1 MTVAGISCKPI
12 AASTGGTIVG
22 DNVGVTHNFGTSSI
36 FAHGVLQEFQIESCN
51 SSTEPRTSL
60 FISQYVDGAGT
71 HNVSWNAVFS
81 STCTS
86 VTWLMAAADGGGASG
101 VTIVE
106 YFA

>member
-1 MTVAGISCKPI
+1 MTVAGISAKPV

-22 DNVGVTHNFGTSSI
+22 DSVGVTQNFGVSSI
-36 FAHGVLQEFQIESCN
+36 FAHSSLQEFQIESCN
-51 SSTEPRTSL
+51 TSTVPSTSL
-60 FISQYVDGAGT
+60 FVSQYVDSGGT

-86 VTWLMAAADGGGASG
+86 VSWLMVAADGGGASG
-101 VTIVE
+101 LTIVE